1 MPNATTPGA
10 ALQVAAPPMKITV
23 KRTPESE
30 PETVD
35 VPDVHEFVLEF
46 PFAQVESGGRWVSIE
61 KVYPV
66 TGF

>member
-1 MPNATTPGA
+1 
-10 ALQVAAPPMKITV
+10 MKITV